1 MWTKLKNFIN
11 SMCLILAPYLDV
23 CKFGAP
29 MERSHL
35 GERRDSRCSKIK

>member
-29 MERSHL
+29 MERSQL
-35 GERRDSRCSKIK
+35 RERRDSRCSKIK